1 MSKAKQKLPKQI
13 YAVWDEEDGFTQ
25 YLTADVSI
33 DKLDGVFKTNKVLE
47 VGVYVLEQVTSYSK
61 RIVEVEK

>member
-1 MSKAKQKLPKQI
+1 MPKLPKEI
-13 YAVWDEEDGFTQ
+13 YVVWNDEDGNFDA

-61 RIVEVEK
+61 RIVEVKK